1 MTNPELSRLAARLF
15 NKYKVPIDIGFE
27 WAAEIAKAS
36 SEEDLSPKLRD
47 FLKNPYYIN
56 PESNVY

>member
-15 NKYKVPIDIGFE
+15 NKYKVPIDKGFE

-36 SEEDLSPKLRD
+36 SEGDLSSELRD

-56 PESNVY
+56 SESSIE